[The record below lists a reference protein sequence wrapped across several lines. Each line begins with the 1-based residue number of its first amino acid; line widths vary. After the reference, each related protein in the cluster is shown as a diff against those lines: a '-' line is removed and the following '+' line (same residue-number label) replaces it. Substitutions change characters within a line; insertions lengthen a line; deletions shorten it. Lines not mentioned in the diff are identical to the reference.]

1 MSKIRAQ
8 KNIKKAALKINAGNH
23 EEAASLCVWA
33 IRDAKR
39 SEAYALAG
47 KAFALILS
55 IETSGI
61 RIAGDLKCSLNE
73 AKYRMAS

>member
-8 KNIKKAALKINAGNH
+8 KNIKKAALEINAGNY
-23 EEAASLCVWA
+23 EEAAGLCVWA

-55 IETSGI
+55 IEASGI
-61 RIAGDLKCSLNE
+61 RIAGNLKCSLNE
-73 AKYRMAS
+73 ASHRMAN